1 MRSIFFFI
9 LVRMTVK
16 EPCAMHTVLL
26 PKILN
31 IGEKFA
37 LQISLLYLE

>member
-1 MRSIFFFI
+1 MLRIFFFI
-9 LVRMTVK
+9 LVTMTVK
-16 EPCAMHTVLL
+16 ETCALHMFLL